1 MFILIIKGSIQQ
13 QKTIK
18 NKQMNNKF
26 IIVQLFLIFFSFP
39 LFAQYQNIIKTG
51 IEVLRSHNF
60 NEIKGKRVGLITNP
74 TGVDS
79 QLKSTIDIL
88 FEAKGVSLVALF
100 GPEHGVRGEVNAG
113 DKIENTKDPKTGLPI
128 YSLYGT
134 THKPTVDMLKGIDVL
149 VYDIQDIGC
158 RSYTY
163 ISTLGK
169 AMEAAAEN
177 GIDFVVLDRPNPLG
191 GNKIEGSIA
200 EKEFFSF
207 VGAFPIPYVYGLT
220 VGELALLINEENFI
234 SKKCNL
240 SVIRMEGWKRNMHYR
255 ETGLKWVQTSPHVP
269 YMDTPFYYVT
279 SGILGELNPINIGIG
294 YTLPFQLFGAEWI
307 DADKMATAMID
318 LNLKGILFR
327 PIYFKPYYGK
337 NAGKLIGGVQIY
349 ITDPD
354 KVNLMSVQF
363 IFLQEHHK
371 LYPEIDI
378 LKLSEDRLN
387 MFDKVCGT
395 NIIRE
400 KFFANYRY
408 DDIKKYLNKDVD
420 KFRKISKKYFL
431 Y

>member
-1 MFILIIKGSIQQ
+1 MK
-13 QKTIK
+13 
-18 NKQMNNKF
+18 NKF
-26 IIVQLFLIFFSFP
+26 IIVLLFLFFYSLPIFGQF
-39 LFAQYQNIIKTG
+39 QHIVKTG

-60 NEIKGKRVGLITNP
+60 DEIKGKKVGLITNP

-88 FEAKGVSLVALF
+88 FEAKSVSLVALF

-113 DKIENTKDPKTGLPI
+113 DKIENIIDPKTGLPI
-128 YSLYGT
+128 YSLYGS
-134 THKPTVDMLKGIDVL
+134 THKPTNEMLKGIDVL

-177 GIDFVVLDRPNPLG
+177 DIEIIVLDRPNPLG
-191 GNKIEGSIA
+191 GNKIEGSIT
-200 EKEFFSF
+200 EQDFFSF
-207 VGAFPIPYVYGLT
+207 VSAFPIPYVYGLT
-220 VGELALLINEENFI
+220 VGELAILINEESYI
-234 SKKCNL
+234 SKKCKL
-240 SVIRMEGWKRNMHYR
+240 KVVKMEGWKRNMNFR
-255 ETGLKWVQTSPHVP
+255 ETGLKWIQTSPHVP
-269 YMDTPFYYVT
+269 YMETPFYYVA

-307 DADKMATAMID
+307 DADKMANAMNN
-318 LNLKGILFR
+318 LNLKGVLFR
-327 PIYFKPYYGK
+327 SVYFKPYYGK
-337 NAGKLIGGVQIY
+337 NTGKLLGGVQVY

-363 IFLQEHHK
+363 YFLQEHHR
-371 LYPEIDI
+371 LYPDIDI
-378 LKLSEDRLN
+378 LSMSEDRIK

-420 KFRKISKKYFL
+420 KFRKISKKYYL

>member
-1 MFILIIKGSIQQ
+1 MK
-13 QKTIK
+13 
-18 NKQMNNKF
+18 NKF

-177 GIDFVVLDRPNPLG
+177 GIEFVVLDRPNPLG
-191 GNKIEGSIA
+191 GNKIEGSIV

-220 VGELALLINEENFI
+220 AGELALLINGENFI
-234 SKKCNL
+234 SKKCKL
-240 SVIRMEGWKRNMHYR
+240 SVIKMEGWKRNMHYR

-337 NAGKLIGGVQIY
+337 NAGTLMGGVQIY

-363 IFLQEHHK
+363 LFLQEHHK
-371 LYPEIDI
+371 LYPEIDV

-400 KFFANYRY
+400 KFFANYHY
-408 DDIKKYLNKDVD
+408 DDIKKYLNKDLD
-420 KFRKISKKYFL
+420 KFRKVSKKYFL